1 MGTGAFVASGTE
13 GHEAFL
19 LSAELRCT
27 RVMNKKDAIL
37 KGFVVH
43 DTKHT
48 MKRRSLHHDYRGRG
62 TYMLTLVVE
71 GRRPLLGRIVEV
83 EPSAELR
90 GTGASLLS
98 AELRGMGA
106 IVEKT
111 ELGRRIEEE
120 EVKKIKLF
128 YPMVDVWKVCIMPD
142 HIHLIVR
149 VNEDLP
155 EGLHLGKIIA
165 GFKQGCNRAYWG
177 IDPSAELR
185 GTRASLPSA
194 ELRGTETSLSSAE
207 LRVIGARRG
216 LFEAGY
222 NDKILLR
229 DGQLENWKAY
239 LDDNP
244 RRLLIKRKNPH
255 LFTVIRNMRVAGK
268 ECQVVGNSFLLDVP
282 DKVAVIVHRR
292 YTEMEITRL
301 REEWLACG
309 ERGGVLV
316 SAAISP
322 DEKEVLREAMN
333 LEYRII
339 LLRENGFPELYKPS
353 GESFYACSEGRLLQ
367 VSPWGYHTEK
377 KTISREQCL
386 ELNAMAEM
394 IAETPQRN

>member
-1 MGTGAFVASGTE
+1 
-13 GHEAFL
+13 
-19 LSAELRCT
+19 
-27 RVMNKKDAIL
+27 
-37 KGFVVH
+37 
-43 DTKHT
+43 
-48 MKRRSLHHDYRGRG
+48 
-62 TYMLTLVVE
+62 MLTLVVN

-90 GTGASLLS
+90 GTGAF
-98 AELRGMGA
+98 
-106 IVEKT
+106 VEKT

-142 HIHLIVR
+142 HIHLIMR

-155 EGLHLGKIIA
+155 EGSHIGKIIA
-165 GFKQGCNRAYWG
+165 GFKQGCNKAYWG
-177 IDPSAELR
+177 INPSAKLR
-185 GTRASLPSA
+185 GTVASLPSE
-194 ELRGTETSLSSAE
+194 ELRST
-207 LRVIGARRG
+207 VARNG

-301 REEWLACG
+301 RKEWLACG

-316 SAAISP
+316 SVAISP
-322 DEKEVLREAMN
+322 DEKSVLREAMDSG
-333 LEYRII
+333 YKII

-353 GESFYACSEGRLLQ
+353 GESFDACSEGRLLQ
-367 VSPWGYHTEK
+367 VSPWEYHTEK
-377 KTISREQCL
+377 RTISREQCL

-394 IAETPQRN
+394 IAETPQLN

>member
-1 MGTGAFVASGTE
+1 
-13 GHEAFL
+13 
-19 LSAELRCT
+19 
-27 RVMNKKDAIL
+27 MNKKDAIL

-62 TYMLTLVVE
+62 TYMLTLVVK

-90 GTGASLLS
+90 GTGASLPS
-98 AELRGMGA
+98 AEHRGTGA
-106 IVEKT
+106 FVEKT
-111 ELGRRIEEE
+111 ELGRLIEEME
-120 EVKKIKLF
+120 IKKIKLF
-128 YPMVDVWKVCIMPD
+128 YPMVDVWKVCVMPD
-142 HIHLIVR
+142 HIHVIMR

-194 ELRGTETSLSSAE
+194 ELRGMETSLSSAE
-207 LRVIGARRG
+207 LRVIGARNG

-229 DGQLENWKAY
+229 GGQLENWKAY

-244 RRLLIKRKNPH
+244 RRLLIKQRNPQ
-255 LFTVIRNMRVAGK
+255 LFIVMRDMSIAGQK
-268 ECQVVGNSFLLDVP
+268 CQVVGNCFLLDVP
-282 DKVAVIVHRR
+282 DKVAVVVHRS
-292 YTEMEITRL
+292 YTDEERNKL
-301 REEWLACG
+301 RKEWLACG

-367 VSPWGYHTEK
+367 VSPWEYHTEK
-377 KTISREQCL
+377 RTISREQCL
-386 ELNAMAEM
+386 ELNAMAEK
-394 IAETPQRN
+394 IAGTPQRN